1 MRSPACL
8 TRIADCRIAS
18 SPKNS
23 PGSANPSRDGSPIA
37 CERAACSMSCSLPDG
52 SWLVT
57 ATSEG
62 AVRVRDRATG
72 QLNAVLAN
80 VITGVDAVAVAPDGS
95 WLAVGCQ
102 DPTARVRDPATAE
115 QRAVMD
121 GHTADVS
128 AVAIA
133 PDGSWLATSG
143 EPDNLAGKT
152 SLIEGEDVADWLF
165 KQRHCHVESQ
175 GGACVAGGTE
185 AGHAC
190 Q

>member
-1 MRSPACL
+1 M
-8 TRIADCRIAS
+8 
-18 SPKNS
+18 
-23 PGSANPSRDGSPIA
+23 
-37 CERAACSMSCSLPDG
+37 
-52 SWLVT
+52 
-57 ATSEG
+57 
-62 AVRVRDRATG
+62 RDRATG